1 MWPYYLCIFQARLRK
16 SSYWEGIPIGTNN
29 IYVIRGLIG
38 DLKVLFV
45 MLQPVMKQMIW
56 LQHKLLN

>member
-1 MWPYYLCIFQARLRK
+1 MWPYYLRIFQARLRK
-16 SSYWEGIPIGTNN
+16 HSDWKSIPIGTGN
-29 IYVIRGLIG
+29 IYMIRGLIG